1 MKKQLKEARMLH
13 LKADQMLELCE
24 QAQRKVENM
33 NRWNVEQAIPNGFET
48 HSDSDIEFQ
57 ERVVERLWRSYR
69 ILINKINENTI
80 L

>member
-13 LKADQMLELCE
+13 VKADQMLELCE

-57 ERVVERLWRSYR
+57 EKVVERLWRSYKV
-69 ILINKINENTI
+69 LINKINENTT

>member
-13 LKADQMLELCE
+13 LRADQLLELCE
-24 QAQRKVENM
+24 DAQKKVDNM
-33 NRWNVEQAIPNGFET
+33 CRWNVEQAIPNGYET

-57 ERVVERLWRSYR
+57 QRVVERVWRSYK
-69 ILINKINENTI
+69 LLVNKINENTE